1 MNRTIQRAR
10 PSLTRSFEAAVPL
23 QSVQAGARK
32 RSVELPVVIAT
43 PAIAGK
49 RTGIAAAFIARAMPV
64 PACHDYPETK
74 SEEPRTRKAEANH
87 SPEATPSA
95 RMPAADAPVMPAFER
110 ASS

>member
-1 MNRTIQRAR
+1 
-10 PSLTRSFEAAVPL
+10 
-23 QSVQAGARK
+23 
-32 RSVELPVVIAT
+32 
-43 PAIAGK
+43 
-49 RTGIAAAFIARAMPV
+49 MPV